1 MDTNGFIVCIKTE
14 DSYVDTTKDVETRF
28 NNSNYELETP
38 LPKAKKIELIKYK
51 LGKKITKLTVL
62 RPKVCSR

>member
-1 MDTNGFIVCIKTE
+1 MKQNYGKKAIFCYMDTNGFIVCIKTE

-38 LPKAKKIELIKYK
+38 LPKAKKNWINQI
-51 LGKKITKLTVL
+51 
-62 RPKVCSR
+62 

>member
-38 LPKAKKIELIKYK
+38 LPKAKKNWINQI
-51 LGKKITKLTVL
+51 
-62 RPKVCSR
+62 